1 MDILT
6 AARERTVVFDGA
18 MGTQLMARGFA
29 SQTCPEEWN
38 VSHPEVVADVHRA
51 YYAAG
56 ADVVLTNTLGGT
68 RAKLAH
74 YGLEARVA
82 ELNAAAATVAATV
95 RDDHAAGRFVGG
107 DIGPTGRFLKPMG
120 DLEPNELRD
129 MFAEQ
134 AAALLEGGAD
144 CLVIETMFDL
154 AETVLAI
161 EGCRHVTGKPVV
173 ASMTFGLTPRG
184 YRTMMGVD
192 PRQAAHALVEA
203 GADAVGCNCS
213 IGAEQ
218 MVELVAELAGATD
231 VPVLAEPN
239 AGQPRLEGE
248 QTVYDETPKHF
259 ASTMK
264 QIVRQGAAMVGGC
277 CGTTPEFI
285 AALVKAVGR

>member
-1 MDILT
+1 MDILS
-6 AARERTVVFDGA
+6 AAKEHTVIFDGA
-18 MGTQLMARGFA
+18 MGTQLIARGFA
-29 SQTCPEEWN
+29 SETCPEEWN
-38 VSHPEVVADVHRA
+38 VSHAKVVAEVHAA

-74 YGLEARVA
+74 YGFEGRVGELNSAAARVA
-82 ELNAAAATVAATV
+82 AKV
-95 RDDHAAGRFVGG
+95 RDEQAPGRFVGG
-107 DIGPTGRFLKPMG
+107 DIGPTGRFLKPLG
-120 DLEPNELRD
+120 DLEPDEMRD

-154 AETVLAI
+154 AETCHAV
-161 EGCRHVTGKPVV
+161 EGCRRVTDKPVL
-173 ASMTFGLTPRG
+173 ASMTFGVTPRG

-192 PRQAAHALVEA
+192 PRQAAHALVQA

-218 MVELVAELAGATD
+218 MVELVAAFRAATD

-239 AGQPRLEGE
+239 AGQPRLDGE

-259 ASTMK
+259 AANMK
-264 QIVRQGAAMVGGC
+264 LIVQQGASLVGGC
-277 CGTTPEFI
+277 CGTTPEYI
-285 AALVKAVGR
+285 TALVRALRA

>member
-1 MDILT
+1 MGILT

-74 YGLEARVA
+74 YGFEARVA
-82 ELNAAAATVAATV
+82 ELNASAATVAATV

-203 GADAVGCNCS
+203 GA
-213 IGAEQ
+213 
-218 MVELVAELAGATD
+218 TD